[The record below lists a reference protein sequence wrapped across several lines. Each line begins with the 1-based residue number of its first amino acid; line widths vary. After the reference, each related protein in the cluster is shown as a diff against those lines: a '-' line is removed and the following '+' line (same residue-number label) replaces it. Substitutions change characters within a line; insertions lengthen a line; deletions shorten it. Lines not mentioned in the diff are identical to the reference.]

1 MGIRV
6 AALTTFVPRLGGPR
20 CDANVTWT
28 STGGLAENGRRGYT
42 GAVRKFNYG
51 DSIPLEAERAVKTTI
66 GRCECIGRGFRAARI
81 QGLLLLTP
89 RSLPSLR
96 GFRFPKRT
104 DHDPCVSRKRKS
116 RRKVCAS
123 YALIHAYRNTPVSC
137 PFVKYSAPQ
146 LLLSIQY
153 HQSED
158 TWPVCEFHRDK
169 YEFLIP
175 ATISDF
181 ISPPLFSFS
190 RPRPRTWRSVLLVL
204 DF

>member
-1 MGIRV
+1 M

-89 RSLPSLR
+89 RSLSSLR
-96 GFRFPKRT
+96 GT
-104 DHDPCVSRKRKS
+104 D
-116 RRKVCAS
+116 
-123 YALIHAYRNTPVSC
+123 I
-137 PFVKYSAPQ
+137 PFSQTDGP
-146 LLLSIQY
+146 
-153 HQSED
+153 
-158 TWPVCEFHRDK
+158 
-169 YEFLIP
+169 
-175 ATISDF
+175 
-181 ISPPLFSFS
+181 
-190 RPRPRTWRSVLLVL
+190 RSVCFEETEIATKSLRELRV
-204 DF
+204 DSRVS